1 MASELKSPAS
11 DISPGDA
18 SPGDASPG
26 DASPGDKSLAQAF
39 KVQLAAVTG
48 GIAPDDYVQAWWD
61 WYLNLSKGTDKQ
73 AAIVQS
79 AAKAMADNFAY
90 ALQAASGKAPPAA
103 PGDKQ
108 FASEAWNIWPFNVYA
123 RSFRNWSSV
132 MQEALSAVPG
142 VAPRSEQLVQFMG
155 KQTLDALNPANH
167 LISNPELL
175 EMTRAQ
181 SGHNLIRGFGNWL
194 HDLDRTLRK
203 QPLSGAEKFKVGEQ
217 LAVTPGKVV
226 LRNELMEL
234 IQYRA
239 STPTVHAEPILIAP
253 AWIMKYYILDLSPAN
268 SMVRYLVEKGHT
280 VFMISWKNPNA
291 ADRHLGMEDYV
302 QRGFVAALDAVT
314 SIVPNQKVHAVGY
327 CIGGTL
333 LSIAAAR
340 LAQNFDQ
347 RLASVTL
354 LAAQTDFSEPGELSL
369 FISPS
374 QLSMLEAVMK
384 KAGVLTSDKMAA
396 AFALLRSNDLLWA
409 PAINNYVKG
418 KRDEI
423 NDLMA
428 WNADGTRMPW
438 RMHSDYL
445 KFLYLQNDL
454 AKGEYSL
461 AGRKIDLAAI
471 RVPMVVVGTE
481 TDHVAPWRSVYKTR
495 GLTRSSDYTFLL
507 TSGGHNAGIVSG
519 PAHPKRRFRELT
531 WTDDHSNLSAEQWLE
546 KASLHQGSW
555 WPWWEQWLSSH
566 STAHDSPL
574 PIIGNAAAGFGVQ
587 GDAPGEYVL
596 QR

>member
-1 MASELKSPAS
+1 MTSELKFST
-11 DISPGDA
+11 GDE
-18 SPGDASPG
+18 SI
-26 DASPGDKSLAQAF
+26 AQAF

-61 WYLNLSKGTDKQ
+61 WYLNLSKGTEKQ
-73 AAIVQS
+73 TSIAQS
-79 AAKAMADNFAY
+79 AAKAMIDNFSFAM
-90 ALQAASGKAPPAA
+90 QAASGKAPPAS
-103 PGDKQ
+103 PGDKR
-108 FASEAWNIWPFNVYA
+108 FGSEAWNTWPFNVYA
-123 RSFRNWSSV
+123 RSFLNWSSV

-142 VAPRSEQLVQFMG
+142 MAPRSEQLVQFMG
-155 KQTLDALNPANH
+155 KQTLDAMNPANH
-167 LISNPELL
+167 LVSNPELL

-181 SGHNLIRGFGNWL
+181 SGQNLVRGFGNWL
-194 HDLDRTLRK
+194 DDLDRTLKKR
-203 QPLSGAEKFKVGEQ
+203 PAAGTEKFKVGEQ

-226 LRNELMEL
+226 LRNDLMEL
-234 IQYRA
+234 IQYQA
-239 STPTVHAEPILIAP
+239 TTPNVHAEPILIAP

-280 VFMISWKNPNA
+280 VFMISWKNPNE
-291 ADRHLGMEDYV
+291 ADRNLGMDDYV

-314 SIVPNQKVHAVGY
+314 SIVPYHKVHAVGY

-333 LSIAAAR
+333 LGIAAAQ
-340 LAQNFDQ
+340 LAQNDDQ

-374 QLSMLEAVMK
+374 QLAMLEAVMR
-384 KAGVLTSDKMAA
+384 KAGVLSSDKMGA
-396 AFALLRSNDLLWA
+396 AFSLLRSNDLLWA
-409 PAINNYVKG
+409 PAVNNYIKG
-418 KRDEI
+418 KRDDI

-438 RMHSDYL
+438 RMHTDYL

-454 AKGEYSL
+454 ARGEYSV

-471 RVPMVVVGTE
+471 RAPMVVVGTE

-519 PAHPKRRFRELT
+519 PVHPKRRFRELT
-531 WTDDHSNLSAEQWLE
+531 WTDDQSNLSPEQWME
-546 KASLHQGSW
+546 KATAHQGSW

-566 STAHDSPL
+566 STAHDAPL
-574 PIIGNAAAGFGVQ
+574 PSIGSAAAGFRILC
-587 GDAPGEYVL
+587 DAPGEYVL
-596 QR
+596 HR